1 MSYFPERYAWS
12 KNKIKVEL
20 DLSNYATKSDLK
32 SGTGVDTSN
41 FVKKSHL
48 ASLKSDV
55 DELNIDKLKNVS
67 SNLDSFKS
75 KVDKLYVG
83 ILPTDLRNLSHEVK
97 NKVV

>member
-32 SGTGVDTSN
+32 NAAGVDTSH

-55 DELNIDKLKNVS
+55 DELNVDKLKNLS
-67 SNLDSFKS
+67 SNLDSLKS

-83 ILPTDLRNLSHEVK
+83 ILTTELRNLSHEVK
-97 NKVV
+97 NEQD